1 MTTTAKPGTTSGLP
15 TAKGFL
21 PEGSPAHVC
30 IGYNRACK
38 VLRVVLPAKSEG
50 FTHEIADDEI
60 DAIAD
65 AQNVRRPGG
74 DETREA
80 IRAALMPPF
89 GPDASHQQ
97 LAEAVEDG
105 ADRGLPFQYRTLAG
119 QTVLWVPIPV
129 ED

>member
-1 MTTTAKPGTTSGLP
+1 VTTTAKPGTTSGLP

-38 VLRVVLPAKSEG
+38 VLRIALPAKADG
-50 FTHEIADDEI
+50 LTYRITDDEI

-80 IRAALMPPF
+80 VRAALLAPLA
-89 GPDASHQQ
+89 PDASHQEIS
-97 LAEAVEDG
+97 EALEDG
-105 ADRGLPFQYRTLAG
+105 ADRGLPFQYRTHNG
-119 QTVLWVPIPV
+119 KTVLWVPIPV

>member
-21 PEGSPAHVC
+21 PEGSSTHVC

-38 VLRVVLPAKSEG
+38 VLRIALPAKADGLTDQIS
-50 FTHEIADDEI
+50 DDEI

-80 IRAALMPPF
+80 VRAALLPPF
-89 GPDASHQQ
+89 DADE
-97 LAEAVEDG
+97 LLTDIAGAVEDG
-105 ADRGLPFQYRTLAG
+105 AERGLPFQYRTRG
-119 QTVLWVPIPV
+119 GKTVMWVPIPV